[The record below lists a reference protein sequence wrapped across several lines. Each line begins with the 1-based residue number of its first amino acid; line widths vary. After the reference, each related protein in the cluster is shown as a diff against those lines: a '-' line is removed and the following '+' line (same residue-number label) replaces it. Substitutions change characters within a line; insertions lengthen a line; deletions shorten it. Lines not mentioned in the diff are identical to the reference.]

1 MKNYKK
7 NINGVKERERMS
19 DMGWTKYESDIE
31 RDNWEACFKIA
42 TSNGHTIAEAE
53 ECSDFSVGC
62 MDCPFRSVKA

>member
-1 MKNYKK
+1 MN
-7 NINGVKERERMS
+7 
-19 DMGWTKYESDIE
+19 DMGYTKYESDIE

-62 MDCPFRSVKA
+62 MDCPFKRTDEIEQAMIRAEAEAQRD